1 MLLCSVFLSLDFLP
15 EIAESF
21 SSFYSFGN
29 VSELKFVAGLDDWRC
44 RRCRIK
50 VQGDLD
56 GCGAVALS
64 NCKAP

>member
-1 MLLCSVFLSLDFLP
+1 MLFVLFISLDFLP
-15 EIAESF
+15 EIQVESF

-29 VSELKFVAGLDDWRC
+29 VSELKFVARLDDLSC

-50 VQGDLD
+50 VQTDLD

-64 NCKAP
+64 KGKAL